1 MSWSIP
7 SKEEAEEFT
16 RSFLAAMEAYNDEH
30 IDDMNEQDL
39 IGETIKSINVDGF
52 GIEIVFE
59 SGTTFTYSA
68 SDGGYSSWEI
78 K

>member
-16 RSFLAAMEAYNDEH
+16 KSFLNAMEAYNDEH

-39 IGETIKSINVDGF
+39 IGETIKSIDVDGF

-59 SGTTFTYSA
+59 SGKTFTYSA